1 MGLLESLKLKLP
13 VSATMSAA
21 PPMVQSGPSAGPSP
35 ASSSPPARPSDA
47 LDAKLGTALDDLGA
61 VLDGIHDD
69 AAAAPLRAAMQKV
82 IDGRATAQSMA
93 EAKRVVALN
102 ALIAAVKKQRP
113 AADAALKHA
122 KALES
127 REAAR
132 KDIEVTLQQ
141 VTALVLGGINDDGL
155 RNGVNASLT
164 KAQADFAKADKIAD
178 LAKSEKALLDL
189 KPAALAL
196 LARAEKAKGATDWL
210 NDTWKPLLAKV
221 NAAVAAIAAAAP
233 RTDLQ
238 TKIAAL
244 EAEVVTRIAAS
255 DLATLQGTIEPA
267 LKAIGASAL
276 AVTDFEKGY
285 AAIKAQVDD
294 AAL

>member
-164 KAQADFAKADKIAD
+164 KAQADFA
-178 LAKSEKALLDL
+178 
-189 KPAALAL
+189 
-196 LARAEKAKGATDWL
+196 
-210 NDTWKPLLAKV
+210 
-221 NAAVAAIAAAAP
+221 
-233 RTDLQ
+233 
-238 TKIAAL
+238 
-244 EAEVVTRIAAS
+244 
-255 DLATLQGTIEPA
+255 
-267 LKAIGASAL
+267 
-276 AVTDFEKGY
+276 
-285 AAIKAQVDD
+285 
-294 AAL
+294 